1 MKRVVLSVVMVILL
15 SLPVSVILSK
25 TAFAQDIAVSGMV
38 SDKEG
43 NPLAGVKIAIKGTV
57 AGTISNTK
65 GKFSLKTSVAPPLK
79 LVFSIIGFSTKE
91 VPITASAEDLKIQ
104 LEEKA
109 IRGEDI
115 VVSASRVPESIM
127 QSPVTVEK
135 VDIKSIQ
142 NAPTAEYYD
151 AVANLKGVQTYTGS
165 LTFQTFNTRGFAT
178 IANTRF
184 VQLVDGMDVADPLLN
199 FPTGNL
205 VGIGELDAESME
217 LVPGAASA
225 LYGPNAF
232 NGILLMSS
240 KNPFDYQGIS
250 AQVKGGMTNSA
261 SAGANPYLSAAV
273 RYAAQIGDN
282 FAFKVNLSY
291 LTGTDWQ
298 GNDYDTHRQASG
310 NPALNQWRSNFDG
323 LNLYGDETP
332 IAVPIT
338 AALANPALAPLRNQ
352 IIALNT
358 RIGGLNL
365 KRTGIK
371 EQDLIRAFDDGFQAR
386 NLKAD
391 VALNYRISN
400 SVEASY
406 NYRYGSGS
414 SLYQGA
420 EKYILRG
427 FSEQFHKLEFK
438 GNNFFVRAYAT
449 FSGAGD
455 SYNLSALGAYVN
467 ERFRSS
473 SAPITGWVPTYLGTF
488 VGAMV
493 PIWSVGATPT
503 DAQIQAAQNAARA
516 AADNARPAPDS
527 QAFRDTVNAVRKSL
541 FQRNPPGAGFINTSQ
556 MYHGEFNYNFKELTD
571 IADIQVGGNFRR
583 YDLFSDGTVFNEELD
598 GTTRKRLAI
607 NEFGV
612 YTQIAKRLFEDKLK
626 LTGSLRVDK
635 NENFDAILTPRLS
648 AVWTVAESHN
658 IRASFQ
664 TGFRNPDTQAQFIWF
679 PSGAGILLGSTSRN
693 AKQYGIHEGGAY
705 SVASVAAFLAAGGT
719 LAANGTV
726 GGAAGAQAL
735 LQTVNLPYI
744 KPERL
749 QAIEL
754 GYKGIIDN
762 TLFLDIN
769 GYFNIYNDFIGA
781 QTVVSKNPTTRAA
794 NATAANP
801 TGLIPA
807 GTNFRPYTNAQ
818 ETITAQ
824 GVAVGFSYK
833 LPRGFDLDGS
843 YSYND
848 FAILNQQAGSEF
860 EAQFNTPRNRFN
872 VSISN
877 RELVTNFGFMVNYRW
892 QEAFLWQS
900 AFGSGTIP
908 SYGVIDA
915 QINYAI
921 KDWKT
926 IIKIGAN
933 NLLGNDYRTNIGAGY
948 VGQLY
953 YVSLTFNEFMN

>member
-1 MKRVVLSVVMVILL
+1 MKRIVLSVVMVVLL

-25 TAFAQDIAVSGMV
+25 TAFAQDISVSGMV

-65 GKFSLKTSVAPPLK
+65 GKFALKTSVAPPFK
-79 LVFSIIGFSTKE
+79 LIFSIIGFSAKE
-91 VPITASAEDLKIQ
+91 VPVTASAEDLKIQ

-298 GNDYDTHRQASG
+298 GNDYDTHREASG
-310 NPALNQWRSNFDG
+310 NPKLNQWRSNFDG

-406 NYRYGSGS
+406 NFRFGSGS

-467 ERFRSS
+467 ERFSPSS
-473 SAPITGWVPTYLGTF
+473 TRWVPTYLGTF

-503 DAQIQAAQNAARA
+503 DAQILAAQNAARA
-516 AADNARPAPDS
+516 AADNGRPTSDS

-541 FQRNPPGAGFINTSQ
+541 FQRNPPGAGFVNTSQ

-571 IADIQVGGNFRR
+571 IAEIQVGGNFRR
-583 YDLFSDGTVFNEELD
+583 YDLFSDGTVFNEELS
-598 GTTRKRLAI
+598 GTERKRLTI
-607 NEFGV
+607 NEFGI
-612 YTQIAKRLFEDKLK
+612 YTQISKKLLEDKLK

-635 NENFDAILTPRLS
+635 NENFDAILTPRVS

-705 SVASVAAFLAAGGT
+705 SVASYAAFLAAGGT
-719 LAANGTV
+719 LSATGTI
-726 GGAAGAQAL
+726 GGAAAAQSL

-794 NATAANP
+794 SATAANP
-801 TGLIPA
+801 TGAIPA